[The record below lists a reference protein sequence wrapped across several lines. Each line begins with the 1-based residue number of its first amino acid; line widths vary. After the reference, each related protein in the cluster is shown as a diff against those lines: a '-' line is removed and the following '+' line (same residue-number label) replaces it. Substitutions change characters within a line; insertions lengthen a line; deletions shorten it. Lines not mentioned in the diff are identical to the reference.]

1 MTGSD
6 RVPYVTD
13 RDQVPDG
20 ERHHYDSIAESR
32 GHVRGPFSVLL
43 NSPELAGR
51 VGRLGAYV
59 RYEGDLPDE
68 DREVA
73 ILATARTVD
82 CPYEWAAHAPIARE
96 GAVSD
101 SVIDGI
107 ADRAGTEAMAAPA
120 ATVVAYAR
128 EILRDHAVSDATFA
142 RARDRYGEA
151 GVVELTATIG
161 YYAMLACVL
170 NAFEVLPGE
179 GAARFA

>member
-1 MTGSD
+1 M
-6 RVPYVTD
+6 PYITD

-20 ERHHYDSIAESR
+20 NEHHYDSIAESR

-43 NSPELAGR
+43 NSPDLAGR

-73 ILATARTVD
+73 ILATARAVD

-96 GAVSD
+96 VGVPE

-107 ADRAGTEAMAAPA
+107 ADRAETAAMAAPA

-128 EILRDHAVSDATFA
+128 EILGDHAVSDATFA
-142 RARDRYGEA
+142 RARDRYGEV

-170 NAFEVLPGE
+170 NAFEVRPAE
-179 GAARFA
+179 RGAF